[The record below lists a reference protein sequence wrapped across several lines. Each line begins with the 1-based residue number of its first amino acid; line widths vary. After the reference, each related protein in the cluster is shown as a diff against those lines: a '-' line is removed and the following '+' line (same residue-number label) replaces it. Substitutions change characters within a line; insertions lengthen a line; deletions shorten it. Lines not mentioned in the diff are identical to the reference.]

1 LGPESLELLKFD
13 AELVRLCAQGQVPG
27 RFLEEFPM
35 KRYAINLALVAIF
48 AMGFSSAALA
58 MYPLMHNESQ
68 KISQRAKTGKAVK
81 TATVIIDGFQF
92 MPDNLVLKKGGKV
105 TFINKDSTPHTVTP
119 DEGSKFMGTG
129 RLEKDAPVKTI
140 TFTTTGEQHYFC
152 EIHPSMKGKITVV
165 P

>member
-1 LGPESLELLKFD
+1 
-13 AELVRLCAQGQVPG
+13 
-27 RFLEEFPM
+27 M
-35 KRYAINLALVAIF
+35 NRYAINLALVAIF
-48 AMGFSSAALA
+48 SMGIPTAALA

-68 KISQRAKTGKAVK
+68 KISQMSKTGKAVK
-81 TATVIIDGFQF
+81 TATVMIDGFQF
-92 MPDNLVLKKGGKV
+92 MPDSLVLKKGGKV